1 MFSANLR
8 LKAGNSALLLSNT
21 FIKMK
26 TFELV
31 GTPRSEY
38 GKKAAKTFRKENL
51 VPCNLYGNGENV
63 TFTVTVDDVRKLIYT
78 PDTMAVALTIG
89 EAKKMAV
96 VKELQFHP
104 VSEQLLHIDFLEVT
118 EDKPVTVAIPV
129 QLQGHAEGVK
139 AGGKLALEM
148 KKLKVNGIYTQI
160 PNRVEI
166 DVTNLGLGKKLYVGE
181 VQLEGLKLMN
191 PADSCVARV
200 KATRASQQAAA
211 ADAKGKK
218 K

>member
-1 MFSANLR
+1 
-8 LKAGNSALLLSNT
+8 
-21 FIKMK
+21 MK
-26 TFELV
+26 TFELT

-38 GKKAAKTFRKENL
+38 GKKAAKAFRKENL
-51 VPCNLYGNGENV
+51 VPCNLYGNGENT
-63 TFTVTVDDVRKLIYT
+63 TFVVSVDDVRKLIYT

-89 EAKKMAV
+89 ETKKMAV

-104 VSEQLLHIDFLEVT
+104 VSEDLFHIDFLEVT
-118 EDKPVTVAIPV
+118 EQKPVTVAIPV
-129 QLQGHAEGVK
+129 QLSGHAEGVK
-139 AGGKLALEM
+139 AGGKLSLEM

-166 DVTNLGLGKKLYVGE
+166 DVTSLGLGKKLYVGAVE
-181 VQLEGLKLMN
+181 MAEGLKLMN
-191 PADSCVARV
+191 PADACVAQV

-211 ADAKGKK
+211 AAATTKGKK

>member
-1 MFSANLR
+1 
-8 LKAGNSALLLSNT
+8 
-21 FIKMK
+21 MK
-26 TFELV
+26 IFELV

-38 GKKAAKTFRKENL
+38 GKKAAKAFRQENL
-51 VPCNLYGNGENV
+51 VPCNIYGNGENI
-63 TFTVTVDDVRKLIYT
+63 TFTVNVEDVRKLIYC

-89 EAKKMAV
+89 ESKKMAV

-104 VSEQLLHIDFLEVT
+104 VTEQLFHIDFLEVT
-118 EDKPVTVAIPV
+118 ENKPVTVAIPV
-129 QLQGHAEGVK
+129 LLQGHAEGVK

-166 DVTNLGLGKKLYVGE
+166 DVTELGLGKKLYVGA
-181 VQLEGLKLMN
+181 VQVAEGLKLMN
-191 PADSCVARV
+191 PADACVARV

-211 ADAKGKK
+211 AEAKGKK

>member
-38 GKKAAKTFRKENL
+38 GKKAAKSFRKENL

-181 VQLEGLKLMN
+181 VKLEGLKLMN

>member
-1 MFSANLR
+1 
-8 LKAGNSALLLSNT
+8 
-21 FIKMK
+21 MK
-26 TFELV
+26 TFELT

-38 GKKAAKTFRKENL
+38 GKKAAKAFRKENL
-51 VPCNLYGNGENV
+51 VPCNLYGNGENT
-63 TFTVTVDDVRKLIYT
+63 TFVVSVDDVRKLIYT

-89 EAKKMAV
+89 ETQKMAV

-104 VSEQLLHIDFLEVT
+104 VSEELFHIDFLEVT
-118 EDKPVTVAIPV
+118 EQKPVTVAIPV
-129 QLQGHAEGVK
+129 QLAGHAEGVK
-139 AGGKLALEM
+139 AGGKLSLEM

-166 DVTNLGLGKKLYVGE
+166 DVTNLGLGKKLYVGAVE
-181 VQLEGLKLMN
+181 MAEGLKLMN
-191 PADSCVARV
+191 PADACVAQV

-211 ADAKGKK
+211 AEAKGKK

>member
-1 MFSANLR
+1 
-8 LKAGNSALLLSNT
+8 
-21 FIKMK
+21 MK

-31 GTPRSEY
+31 GTPRAEY
-38 GKKAAKTFRKENL
+38 GKKAANTFRKENL
-51 VPCNLYGNGENV
+51 VPCNIYGVSGNV

-78 PDTMAVALTIG
+78 PDTMVVELTIG
-89 EAKKMAV
+89 ETKKMAV

-166 DVTNLGLGKKLYVGE
+166 DITNLGLGKKLYVGA
-181 VQLEGLKLMN
+181 VQVAEGLKLMN
-191 PADSCVARV
+191 PADACVARV
-200 KATRASQQAAA
+200 KATRASQQAAQQ
-211 ADAKGKK
+211 GKK
-218 K
+218 

>member
-1 MFSANLR
+1 
-8 LKAGNSALLLSNT
+8 
-21 FIKMK
+21 MK

-38 GKKAAKTFRKENL
+38 GKKAAKAFRKENL

-63 TFTVTVDDVRKLIYT
+63 TFTVTVDDVRKLIYC

-89 EAKKMAV
+89 ETKKMAV

-104 VSEQLLHIDFLEVT
+104 VTEQLFHIDFLEVT
-118 EDKPVTVAIPV
+118 EEKPVTVAVPV
-129 QLQGHAEGVK
+129 QLPGHAEGVK
-139 AGGKLALEM
+139 AGGKLQLEM

-166 DVTNLGLGKKLYVGE
+166 DVTNLGLGKKLYVE
-181 VQLEGLKLMN
+181 AVTMAEGLKLMN
-191 PADSCVARV
+191 PADACVAQV

-211 ADAKGKK
+211 AATKGKK

>member
-1 MFSANLR
+1 
-8 LKAGNSALLLSNT
+8 
-21 FIKMK
+21 MK

-38 GKKAAKTFRKENL
+38 GKKAAKSFRKENL

-63 TFTVTVDDVRKLIYT
+63 TFTVTVDDVRKLIYC

-89 EAKKMAV
+89 ETKKMAV

-104 VSEQLLHIDFLEVT
+104 VTEQLFHIDFLEVT
-118 EDKPVTVAIPV
+118 EEKPVTVAIPV

-139 AGGKLALEM
+139 AGGKLQLEM

-166 DVTNLGLGKKLYVGE
+166 DVTTLGLGKKLYVGTVE
-181 VQLEGLKLMN
+181 MPEGLKLMN
-191 PADSCVARV
+191 PADACVAQV

-211 ADAKGKK
+211 AEGKGKK

>member
-1 MFSANLR
+1 
-8 LKAGNSALLLSNT
+8 
-21 FIKMK
+21 MK
-26 TFELV
+26 IFELV

-38 GKKAAKTFRKENL
+38 GKKAAKAFRNENL
-51 VPCNLYGNGENV
+51 VPCNIYGNGENV
-63 TFTVTVDDVRKLIYT
+63 TFTVTVDDVRKLIYC
-78 PDTMAVALTIG
+78 PDTMAVELTIG
-89 EAKKMAV
+89 ETKKMAV

-104 VSEQLLHIDFLEVT
+104 VTEQLFHIDFLEVT

-166 DVTNLGLGKKLYVGE
+166 DVTNRGLGKKLYVGVVE
-181 VQLEGLKLMN
+181 MAEGLKLMN
-191 PADSCVARV
+191 PADACVAQV

-211 ADAKGKK
+211 AAAPKGKK

>member
-1 MFSANLR
+1 
-8 LKAGNSALLLSNT
+8 
-21 FIKMK
+21 MK
-26 TFELV
+26 TFELT

-51 VPCNLYGNGENV
+51 VPCNLYGNGENT
-63 TFTVTVDDVRKLIYT
+63 TFVVSVDDVRKLIYT

-89 EAKKMAV
+89 ETQKMAV

-104 VSEQLLHIDFLEVT
+104 VSEELFHIDFLEVT
-118 EDKPVTVAIPV
+118 EQKPVTVAIPV
-129 QLQGHAEGVK
+129 QLAGHAEGVK
-139 AGGKLALEM
+139 AGGKLSLEM

-166 DVTNLGLGKKLYVGE
+166 DVTNLGLGKKLYVGAVE
-181 VQLEGLKLMN
+181 MAEGLKLMN
-191 PADSCVARV
+191 PADACVAQV

-211 ADAKGKK
+211 AEATAKGKK

>member
-1 MFSANLR
+1 
-8 LKAGNSALLLSNT
+8 
-21 FIKMK
+21 MK

-38 GKKAAKTFRKENL
+38 GKKAAKAFRKENL

-63 TFTVTVDDVRKLIYT
+63 TFTVTVDDVRKLIYC

-89 EAKKMAV
+89 ETKKMAV

-104 VSEQLLHIDFLEVT
+104 VTEQLFHIDFLEVT
-118 EDKPVTVAIPV
+118 ENKPVTVAIPV

-139 AGGKLALEM
+139 AGGKLQLEM

-166 DVTNLGLGKKLYVGE
+166 DVTNLGLGKKLYVE
-181 VQLEGLKLMN
+181 AVTMAEGLKLMN
-191 PADSCVARV
+191 PADACVARV

-211 ADAKGKK
+211 AETKGKK